1 MTSSLH
7 GARSSAT
14 INGAQSS
21 ATTVSDARIE
31 SIDMVPI
38 GSFLPADGGYGSARE
53 IGHARMATLV
63 FVRFASGIVGIGECY
78 GPPKTTLAYL
88 DILREA
94 YVGQSAFDHRVI
106 WRRMTNV
113 LYHVRAQSQL
123 AAAVSG
129 LDIALHDGIGQLL
142 GLPIYRLLGG
152 EEQASVQVYASGGY
166 FHEPAALPLEAQLER
181 VAGKFE
187 GYKIKIGRGIK
198 SDVERMST
206 ARRILGDDVAIMA
219 DINGAYTADIALEAM
234 EALAPYRPYWIEEPV
249 APEDL
254 PGFRRLA
261 SRRSGRIAAGEAS
274 VNAVE
279 FRELAATGGVD
290 VLMPDLNLCGG
301 FVEALRIADM
311 AQLNGLRVSP
321 HVWGSA
327 VGIVAAA
334 HYAAALAPHPHPA
347 RDHTPTWVEF
357 DVSADNPLREA
368 LLSEPLCLDHGQLAL
383 PKGPG
388 LGVDIDRERLAAL
401 TIDV

>member
-1 MTSSLH
+1 MNQPQHNAS
-7 GARSSAT
+7 
-14 INGAQSS
+14 IAQ
-21 ATTVSDARIE
+21 DARIE
-31 SIDMVPI
+31 AIDMVPI
-38 GSFLPADGGYGSARE
+38 ASFLPANGGYGSARE

-63 FVRFASGIVGIGECY
+63 FVRFSAGILGIGECY

-129 LDIALHDGIGQLL
+129 LDIALHDGLGKLL
-142 GLPIYRLLGG
+142 GLPVYRLLGG
-152 EEQASVQVYASGGY
+152 EEQAAVQVYASGGY

-181 VAGKFE
+181 VAGQFD
-187 GYKIKIGRGIK
+187 GYKIKIGHGIK
-198 SDVERMST
+198 SDLERMQS

-219 DINGAYTADIALEAM
+219 DINGAYTADIALESI
-234 EALAPYRPYWIEEPV
+234 EALAPLRPYWIEEPV

-261 SRRSGRIAAGEAS
+261 LRHHGRIAAGEAS

-301 FVEALRIADM
+301 YVEALRIADM
-311 AQLNGLRVSP
+311 AQLNGLRISP

-327 VGIVAAA
+327 VGIMAAA
-334 HYAAALAPHPHPA
+334 HFAAALAPHPHPE
-347 RDHTPTWVEF
+347 RTHTPTWVEF
-357 DVSADNPLREA
+357 DVSANNPLREA
-368 LLSEPLCLDHGQLAL
+368 LLTTPLSLEHGQLAL
-383 PKGPG
+383 PTEPG
-388 LGVDIDRERLAAL
+388 LGIAIDEDRLKALKLDI
-401 TIDV
+401 

>member
-1 MTSSLH
+1 MNHLQNN
-7 GARSSAT
+7 RSV
-14 INGAQSS
+14 AQ
-21 ATTVSDARIE
+21 DAVIE
-31 SIDMVPI
+31 AIDMVPI
-38 GSFLPADGGYGSARE
+38 GSYLPADGGYGSARE

-63 FVRFASGIVGIGECY
+63 FVRLSAGIIGIGECY

-94 YVGQSAFDHRVI
+94 YVGKSAFDHRVI

-129 LDIALHDGIGQLL
+129 LDIALHDALGKLL

-152 EEQASVQVYASGGY
+152 EEQESVQVYASGGY

-181 VAGKFE
+181 VAGQFE
-187 GYKIKIGRGIK
+187 GYKIKIGHGVK
-198 SDVERMST
+198 SDLERMQS
-206 ARRILGDDVAIMA
+206 ARQILGDDVAIMA
-219 DINGAYTADIALEAM
+219 DINGAYTADIALESMA
-234 EALAPYRPYWIEEPV
+234 ALTPLRPYWIEEPV

-261 SRRSGRIAAGEAS
+261 ARRAGRIAAGEAS

-301 FVEALRIADM
+301 YVEALRIADM
-311 AQLNGLRVSP
+311 AHLNGLRISP

-327 VGIVAAA
+327 VGIMAAA
-334 HYAAALAPHPHPA
+334 HFAAAIPPQPHPDRA
-347 RDHTPTWVEF
+347 HTPTWVEF

-368 LLSEPLCLDHGQLAL
+368 LLTEPLTLSQGRLAL
-383 PKGPG
+383 SELPG
-388 LGVDIDRERLAAL
+388 LGIEIDNERLKAL
-401 TIDV
+401 KIDC

>member
-1 MTSSLH
+1 MNHLH
-7 GARSSAT
+7 NDRSVAH
-14 INGAQSS
+14 
-21 ATTVSDARIE
+21 DAIIE
-31 SIDMVPI
+31 AIDMVPI
-38 GSFLPADGGYGSARE
+38 GSYLPADGGYGSARE

-63 FVRFASGIVGIGECY
+63 FVRFATGIIGIGECY

-123 AAAVSG
+123 AAAISG
-129 LDIALHDGIGQLL
+129 LDIALHDGIGKLL

-152 EEQASVQVYASGGY
+152 EEQASIQVYASGGY

-181 VAGKFE
+181 VAGQFD
-187 GYKIKIGRGIK
+187 GYKIKIGHGIQ
-198 SDVERMST
+198 SDIERMQS

-219 DINGAYTADIALEAM
+219 DINGAYTADIALESMA
-234 EALAPYRPYWIEEPV
+234 ALAPLRPYWIEEPV

-261 SRRSGRIAAGEAS
+261 SRREGRIAAGEAS

-301 FVEALRIADM
+301 YVEALRIADM

-327 VGIVAAA
+327 VGIMAAA
-334 HYAAALAPHPHPA
+334 HFAAALPPHPHPD
-347 RDHTPTWVEF
+347 RHHTPTWVEF
-357 DVSADNPLREA
+357 DVSANNPLREA
-368 LLSEPLCLDHGQLAL
+368 LLTSPLSLDQGRLAL
-383 PKGPG
+383 PRAPG
-388 LGVDIDRERLAAL
+388 LGIEIDEERLEALKVDI
-401 TIDV
+401 

>member
-1 MTSSLH
+1 MNHLH
-7 GARSSAT
+7 SNPSVAR
-14 INGAQSS
+14 
-21 ATTVSDARIE
+21 DAIIE
-31 SIDMVPI
+31 AIDMVPI
-38 GSFLPADGGYGSARE
+38 GSYLPADGGYGSARE

-63 FVRFASGIVGIGECY
+63 FVRFSAGIVGIGECY

-129 LDIALHDGIGQLL
+129 LDIALHDGLGKLL
-142 GLPIYRLLGG
+142 GLPVYRLLGG
-152 EEQASVQVYASGGY
+152 EEQATVQVYASGGY

-181 VAGKFE
+181 VAGQFD
-187 GYKIKIGRGIK
+187 GYKIKIGHGIK
-198 SDVERMST
+198 SDLERMQS

-219 DINGAYTADIALEAM
+219 DINGAYTADIALESMA
-234 EALAPYRPYWIEEPV
+234 ALAPLRPYWIEEPV

-261 SRRSGRIAAGEAS
+261 LRREGRIAAGEAS

-301 FVEALRIADM
+301 YVEALRIADM
-311 AQLNGLRVSP
+311 AQLNGLRISP

-327 VGIVAAA
+327 VGIMTAA
-334 HYAAALAPHPHPA
+334 HFAAALPPHPHPD
-347 RDHTPTWVEF
+347 RNHTPSWVEF
-357 DVSADNPLREA
+357 DVSANNPLREA
-368 LLSEPLCLDHGQLAL
+368 LLTSPLSLDHGRLAL
-383 PKGPG
+383 PSAPG
-388 LGVDIDRERLAAL
+388 LGIEIDDERLQALKVDI
-401 TIDV
+401 

>member
-1 MTSSLH
+1 MNHLLNASPVT
-7 GARSSAT
+7 R
-14 INGAQSS
+14 
-21 ATTVSDARIE
+21 DAVIQA
-31 SIDMVPI
+31 IDMVPI
-38 GSFLPADGGYGSARE
+38 GSYLPANGGYGSARE

-63 FVRFASGIVGIGECY
+63 FVRLSAGIVGIGECY

-106 WRRMTNV
+106 WRRMSNV

-129 LDIALHDGIGQLL
+129 LDIALHDALGKLL

-152 EEQASVQVYASGGY
+152 EEQQSVQVYASGGY
-166 FHEPAALPLEAQLER
+166 FHEPGALPLEAQLES
-181 VAGKFE
+181 VAGQFE
-187 GYKIKIGRGIK
+187 GYKIKIGHGVE
-198 SDVERMST
+198 SDRLRMQT
-206 ARRILGDDVAIMA
+206 AREILGEDIAIMA
-219 DINGAYTADIALEAM
+219 DINGAYTADLALESMA
-234 EALAPYRPYWIEEPV
+234 ALAQFRPFWVEEPV

-261 SRRSGRIAAGEAS
+261 ARREGRIAAGEAS

-301 FVEALRIADM
+301 YVEALRIADL
-311 AQLNGLRVSP
+311 AHLNGLRISP

-327 VGIVAAA
+327 VGIIAAA
-334 HYAAALAPHPHPA
+334 HFAAAIPPHPHPD
-347 RDHTPTWVEF
+347 RGHSPTWVEY
-357 DVSADNPLREA
+357 DVSANNPLRED
-368 LLSEPLCLDHGQLAL
+368 LLTMPLSVSRSRLAL
-383 PKGPG
+383 PEAPG
-388 LGVDIDRERLAAL
+388 LGVEIDHERLQAL
-401 TIDV
+401 KLEL

>member
-1 MTSSLH
+1 MNQPQHNAS
-7 GARSSAT
+7 
-14 INGAQSS
+14 IAQ
-21 ATTVSDARIE
+21 DARIE
-31 SIDMVPI
+31 AIDMVPI
-38 GSFLPADGGYGSARE
+38 ASFLPANGGYGSARE

-63 FVRFASGIVGIGECY
+63 FVRFSAGILGIGECY

-129 LDIALHDGIGQLL
+129 LDIALHDGLGKLL
-142 GLPIYRLLGG
+142 GLPVYRLLGG
-152 EEQASVQVYASGGY
+152 EEQAAVQVYASGGY

-181 VAGKFE
+181 VAGQFD
-187 GYKIKIGRGIK
+187 GYKIKIGHGIK
-198 SDVERMST
+198 SDLERMQS

-219 DINGAYTADIALEAM
+219 DINGAYTADIALESI
-234 EALAPYRPYWIEEPV
+234 EALAPLRPYWIEEPV

-261 SRRSGRIAAGEAS
+261 LRRHGRIAAGEAS

-301 FVEALRIADM
+301 YVEALRIADM
-311 AQLNGLRVSP
+311 AQLNGLRISP

-327 VGIVAAA
+327 VGIMAAA
-334 HYAAALAPHPHPA
+334 HFAAALAPHPHPE
-347 RDHTPTWVEF
+347 RTHTPTWVEF
-357 DVSADNPLREA
+357 DVSANNPLREA
-368 LLSEPLCLDHGQLAL
+368 LLTTPLSLDHGQLAL
-383 PKGPG
+383 PTAPG
-388 LGVDIDRERLAAL
+388 LGIAIDEDRLKALKLDI
-401 TIDV
+401 